1 MVILFLSPSIYKSEI
16 SEFTRNKTGF
26 GMMVRE
32 IIENVSSLD
41 ETYLLTHAIR
51 KEGKMGDV
59 TIVSH
64 TWKNI
69 FLSISLKDFLTGI
82 HHSLKF
88 KQKFKDR
95 LRYIY
100 YYLNAGYIRKTIKK
114 LNPDIVHIHGIK
126 YSTKPYIDVCREL
139 RMPFLVTLHGLIGL
153 NDSVIVAQ
161 HEKKLEK
168 EFLQISEKENISV
181 TVISSGIKNR
191 IMKNYSLQSA
201 KNIKIINNGTN
212 IVKSDNY
219 FVDIRSK
226 YNIEKSKKIILCIG
240 NISVNKNQIQVL
252 EVFHSLSKEWKE
264 KIVILFLGNPDSSIQ
279 LEKHIN
285 DLGYKEQL
293 ICCGF
298 VEEKDMPSYYIEA
311 DYNIVASLNEGFGLS
326 IIESFSYGNPT
337 VTFEDLD
344 AIPDIYD
351 EKVMILAEN
360 RSNGAFSN
368 AIEKMLK
375 VDWDREYIMNY
386 AKQFSLSKMSE
397 KYRNFYEQIA
407 GEKIKL

>member
-1 MVILFLSPSIYKSEI
+1 MVILFLSPSIYSSEI

-32 IIENVSSLD
+32 IIENISSLD
-41 ETYLLTHAIR
+41 EAYLLTHVIR
-51 KEGKMGDV
+51 EEGKMGNA

-69 FLSISLKDFLTGI
+69 FLNISLKDFLMGI

-88 KQKFKDR
+88 KQTFKDR

-100 YYLNAGYIRKTIKK
+100 YYLNAGYIRKIIKK

-139 RMPFLVTLHGLIGL
+139 RVPFLVTLHGLIGL

-168 EFLQISEKENISV
+168 DFLRNSEKEGISV

-191 IMKNYSLQSA
+191 IMKKYSLQSA
-201 KNIKIINNGTN
+201 KNIKVINNGTN
-212 IVKSDNY
+212 VVRSDNS
-219 FVDIRSK
+219 FINIRSK

-264 KIVILFLGNPDSSIQ
+264 KIVIMFLGNPDSSVQ

-326 IIESFSYGNPT
+326 IIESFVYGNPT

-344 AIPDIYD
+344 AVPDLYN
-351 EKVMILAEN
+351 KNVMILADN
-360 RSNGAFSN
+360 RSNQSFSD

-375 VDWDREYIMNY
+375 VDWDREYIINY

-397 KYRNFYEQIA
+397 EYHNFYELITE
-407 GEKIKL
+407 EKVKS